1 MKSSVRVC
9 YILSIA
15 YSAILEI
22 ATLIFIVPTY
32 ASAIE
37 TLRKINAGSTLSYN
51 PFYTYYYTIVR
62 LILFTLFAIGLIIAF
77 ICSIHSLNKVQD
89 ESYYKSKKNGI
100 YIASIILGIFSF
112 PMLLAGLFALI
123 DSDRNQ

>member
-1 MKSSVRVC
+1 MKSGVKVC

-15 YSAILEI
+15 YSIILEI
-22 ATLIFIVPTY
+22 AVLIFIVPTY

-37 TLRKINAGSTLSYN
+37 TLRRLNDN
-51 PFYTYYYTIVR
+51 PTFYSDSFYTYYYTIVQLV
-62 LILFTLFAIGLIIAF
+62 LITLFAIGLFVAF
-77 ICSIHSLNKVQD
+77 LLSILYLKKIQD
-89 ESYYKSKKNGI
+89 ETYYKSKKNGI

-123 DSDRNQ
+123 DSDRKN